1 MSVMKQ
7 YSQFLKE
14 VNVYELTDGPDRDET
29 VVHLTS
35 DMAPTLK

>member
-1 MSVMKQ
+1 MNGYAK
-7 YSQFLKE
+7 FLKE
-14 VNVYELTDGPDRDET
+14 VDVYELTDGPDRDET